1 MGETLKTKHKILFLV
16 TEDWYFWS
24 HRLPVARAAKKQG
37 YEVVIATRVQ
47 DHGNRIR
54 SEGFTLVPISLIRR
68 STNPLRELAVIYEI
82 TRVYRTHRPDIVHHV
97 ALKPVLY
104 GSLAAR
110 LAGIK
115 NVVNALT
122 GLGYI
127 FIAEGAKADF
137 LRGFVKKLFQAC
149 FAGRNTRVIFQNNE
163 DRLFFI
169 EQGIVSSDKTVL
181 IRGSGVN
188 INHFSPSP
196 EHDGEPKIIL
206 ASRMLWDKGVG
217 DLVEAAKILKS
228 RKIPGK
234 IVLAGRPDPENP
246 AAIPEKT
253 LAQWNREG
261 IISWKGHVDNI
272 ADLLRKCHIA
282 VLPSY
287 REGVPKSLLE
297 AAASGLP
304 LVATDVPGCR
314 EVVKPDKNGF
324 LVPPKDPESLA
335 KAFTIL
341 LKNRELRKKFGLAS
355 RKIAENE
362 FSEKLVIDETLT
374 LYKKLA
380 KRNAL

>member
-115 NVVNALT
+115 NVANALT
-122 GLGYI
+122 GLGYV
-127 FIAEGAKADF
+127 FIAEGAKAAF
-137 LRGFVKKLFQAC
+137 LRSVVKILFHAC
-149 FAGRNTRVIFQNNE
+149 FAARNTRVIFQNNE

-169 EQGIVSSDKTVL
+169 NQGIISPDKTVL

-374 LYKKLA
+374 LYKELA